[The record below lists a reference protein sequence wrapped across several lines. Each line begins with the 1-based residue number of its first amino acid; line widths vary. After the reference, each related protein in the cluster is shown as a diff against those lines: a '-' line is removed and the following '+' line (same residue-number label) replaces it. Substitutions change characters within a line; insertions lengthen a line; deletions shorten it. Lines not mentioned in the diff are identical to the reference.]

1 MRIKNKKGISVMI
14 GYVLLVTAAIVMGT
28 IAYQWIRTY
37 VPSEGLACPEDVS
50 VFIKEYECGG
60 PKNEFNITLK
70 NNGKFAIAGYFIHV
84 TDDPEQEIATLDIS
98 EYIGEEKG
106 GMGGV
111 HAGGSVIF
119 VAASANSMKPN
130 EEKKSVFGL
139 TEAVVAGLTKIELV
153 QITPVRYHTVDN
165 KLRFV
170 SCGGAK
176 IKEEL
181 TCSLT

>member
-1 MRIKNKKGISVMI
+1 MRIKNKRGISVMV

-37 VPSEGLACPEDVS
+37 IPSEGLACPEDVS
-50 VFIKEYECGG
+50 IFIKEYECGL
-60 PKNEFNITLK
+60 NQFNITLK
-70 NNGKFAIAGYFIHV
+70 NNGKFSIAGYFIHV
-84 TDDPEQEIATLDIS
+84 TNETEQEIATIDIS
-98 EYIGEEKG
+98 QYIDKEKG
-106 GMGGV
+106 GKGGV
-111 HAGGSVIF
+111 SAGGAVIF
-119 VAASANSMKPN
+119 VATSTNSMKPN

-139 TEAVVAGLTKIELV
+139 TDADVDITNKIELV
-153 QITPVRYHTVDN
+153 QITPVRYHKVEN

-181 TCSLT
+181 TCFLT

>member
-1 MRIKNKKGISVMI
+1 MKNKRGISVMI
-14 GYVLLVTAAIVMGT
+14 GYILLVTAAIVMGA

-37 VPSEGLACPEDVS
+37 VPSEGLACPDDVS
-50 VFIKEYECGG
+50 VFIKEYACGG
-60 PKNEFNITLK
+60 NEFNITLK

-84 TDDPEQEIATLDIS
+84 TNESKQEIATIDIS
-98 EYIGEEKG
+98 QNITL
-106 GMGGV
+106 GGV
-111 HAGGSVIF
+111 SAGGSVIF
-119 VAASANSMKPN
+119 VAGSTNAMKPN

-139 TEAVVAGLTKIELV
+139 ADLVPSITKIELV
-153 QITPVRYHTVDN
+153 QITPVRYHTVEN

-181 TCSLT
+181 TCYLT

>member
-1 MRIKNKKGISVMI
+1 
-14 GYVLLVTAAIVMGT
+14 IVMGT

-50 VFIKEYECGG
+50 VFIKEYACGG
-60 PKNEFNITLK
+60 GEFNITLK
-70 NNGKFAIAGYFIHV
+70 NNGKFSIAGYFIHV
-84 TDDPEQEIATLDIS
+84 TNESEQEIATTDIS
-98 EYIGEEKG
+98 QNITL
-106 GMGGV
+106 GGV
-111 HAGGSVIF
+111 SAGGAVIF
-119 VAASANSMKPN
+119 VSASTNSMKPN
-130 EEKKSVFGL
+130 EEKKSVFDL
-139 TEAVVAGLTKIELV
+139 TGADITNKIELV

-181 TCSLT
+181 TCDLT